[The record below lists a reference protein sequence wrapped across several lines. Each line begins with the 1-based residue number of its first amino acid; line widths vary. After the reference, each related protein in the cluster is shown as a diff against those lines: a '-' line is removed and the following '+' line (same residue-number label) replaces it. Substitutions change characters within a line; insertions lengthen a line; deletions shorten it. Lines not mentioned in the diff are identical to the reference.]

1 MSAAFDA
8 SMLVY
13 VVTPNALAP
22 IDPTTGYPVERCG
35 ERVDHLLNTLQKS
48 GTRIIIPAPAL
59 AEVLVKALDA
69 AAEYLTQLT
78 KSRHF
83 SIRPFDTLAAVEHAD
98 IQRERRNSGAVPKS
112 ASRPKAKFDDQIFA
126 IARIAQAD
134 TIYSDDPDIRKLC
147 SHFGVACVGIAE
159 LPLPPEDPQMHLD
172 LEQTGRDAEAA

>member
-13 VVTPNALAP
+13 VVTPNASAP
-22 IDPTTGYPVERCG
+22 IDPTTGKPVERCG
-35 ERVDHLLNTLQKS
+35 ERIDYLLSTLQKS

-98 IQRERRNSGAVPKS
+98 IQRQRRNSIPRS
-112 ASRPKAKFDDQIFA
+112 ESRSKAKFDDQIFA

-147 SHFGVACVGIAE
+147 SHFGVACIGIAE
-159 LPLPPEDPQMHLD
+159 LPLPPEDPQMRLD
-172 LEQTGRDAEAA
+172 LEQGDKDAEAA

>member
-1 MSAAFDA
+1 MTVAFDA

-13 VVTPNALAP
+13 VVTPDAFAP
-22 IDPTTGYPVERCG
+22 IDPTTGKPVERCA
-35 ERVDHLLNTLQKS
+35 ERIDHLLNTLQRS
-48 GTRIIIPAPAL
+48 GDRVVIPSPAL

-98 IQRERRNSGAVPKS
+98 IQRQRRTSGAVPKS

-126 IARIAQAD
+126 IARIAKAE
-134 TIYSDDPDIRKLC
+134 TIYSDDPDIRTLC
-147 SHFGVACVGIAE
+147 AHFGIACIGIAE
-159 LPLPPEDPQMHLD
+159 LPLPPEDPQMRFD
-172 LEQTGRDAEAA
+172 LEQPQQDAEAA

>member
-1 MSAAFDA
+1 MTVAFDA

-13 VVTPNALAP
+13 VVTPDAPAP
-22 IDPTTGYPVERCG
+22 IDPTTGKPVERCG
-35 ERVDHLLNTLQKS
+35 ERIDHLLTTLQQS
-48 GTRIIIPAPAL
+48 GARVIIPTPAL

-83 SIRPFDTLAAVEHAD
+83 SIRPFDILAAVEHAD
-98 IQRERRNSGAVPKS
+98 IQRQRRNSGAAPKS
-112 ASRPKAKFDDQIFA
+112 SSRPKAKFDDQIFA

-147 SHFGVACVGIAE
+147 VHFGIACIGIAE
-159 LPLPPEDPQMHLD
+159 LPLPPEDPQMRLD
-172 LEQTGRDAEAA
+172 LHQPDMDAEAA